1 VTQSLTFNDPS
12 GAIAVVTRSSYT
24 RKITRCNSH
33 LQASLVFVHSVVMTG
48 LVYTHFFTFFVSIY
62 GLLEHL
68 AWSLLL
74 SQYDIRLRD
83 SHTKIN
89 QIKQKSIDK

>member
-1 VTQSLTFNDPS
+1 
-12 GAIAVVTRSSYT
+12 
-24 RKITRCNSH
+24 
-33 LQASLVFVHSVVMTG
+33 MTG